1 MSGRIASCGLGMIIG
16 FIAALALVA
25 VAAFGVYRHFSP
37 QARRQCRQMI
47 ERKWNELKSSGD
59 ELINRNA
66 PTGTWE
72 NTPEPAAPTPRPTVP
87 EPEI

>member
-25 VAAFGVYRHFSP
+25 LAAFGVYRHFSP
-37 QARRQCRQMI
+37 QARRHCREMV

-66 PTGTWE
+66 PTGTRE
-72 NTPEPAAPTPRPTVP
+72 STPEPAVSTPPRPVP